1 MSLPTLAKPNHAH
14 RHLRLTALLTVAA
27 ISAQCILGAQGLM
40 ISQAYAQRATPP
52 KIEDLTDAQQEAL
65 VQQLDRGRIL
75 YEEGLFDR
83 ALKAFE
89 EAYDIFA
96 HPDVLYRIAECQEKL
111 GRAQEALKNYKEVL
125 RLSPDAP
132 DQDKLKQ
139 TIATLERQTSTALI
153 ISSTPSGATI
163 LINGQEQ
170 GKTPAELNLP
180 PDTYEIKLTLKGY
193 AAQTKTAKLTAGQRT
208 QLATTLIASAVSQD
222 PIKPEPR
229 PIPQEKSR
237 ATPLFWAFGG
247 LTVASGVAATAL
259 WVLYSGAS
267 SDVENYNIQKKDIPR
282 PTDYNERVDARNS
295 YGTAALLTTGLTLAL
310 GGATAII
317 WSLQKP
323 SEGLPSQHV
332 GINPW
337 VSPEGAGVN
346 LGLNF

>member
-1 MSLPTLAKPNHAH
+1 MSLPSFPPHITRSRRLAAV
-14 RHLRLTALLTVAA
+14 LTIAT
-27 ISAQCILGAQGLM
+27 LGASGLLS
-40 ISQAYAQRATPP
+40 IHGGFVSEAYAQSAAIP

-89 EAYDIFA
+89 EAYDIFP

-111 GRAQEALKNYKEVL
+111 GRSSEALKNYKEVL

-132 DQDKLKQ
+132 DTDKLKQ
-139 TIATLERQTSTALI
+139 TIETLERQTSTALV
-153 ISSTPSGATI
+153 ISSTPPGATI

-170 GKTPAELNLP
+170 GKTPAELKLP
-180 PDTYEIKLTLKGY
+180 PDTYEIQIKLKGY
-193 AAQTKTAKLTAGQRT
+193 VSQTKSAKLSAGQRT
-208 QLATTLIASAVSQD
+208 QLATTLIAAPTAQD
-222 PIKPEPR
+222 PIKTEPQ

-267 SDVENYNIQKKDIPR
+267 SDVENYNIQKRDIPR
-282 PTDYNERVDARNS
+282 PTDYNARVEDRNT
-295 YGTAALLTTGLTLAL
+295 YGTAALITTGLTLAL

-323 SEGLPSQHV
+323 SDGLPSQHV
-332 GINPW
+332 QVNPW
-337 VSPEGAGVN
+337 LAPDGAGVSM
-346 LGLNF
+346 GLSF